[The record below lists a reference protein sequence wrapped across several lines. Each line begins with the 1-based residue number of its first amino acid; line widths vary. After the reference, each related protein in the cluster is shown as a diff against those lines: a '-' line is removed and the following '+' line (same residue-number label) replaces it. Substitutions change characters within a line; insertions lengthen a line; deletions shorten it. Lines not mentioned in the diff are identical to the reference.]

1 MTCRQLQRPPR
12 RASLR
17 WGRLGLAACA
27 LTVVLG
33 GCGGVQSALDPAG
46 REAHDVAVLFWAML
60 AGSAVIWLG
69 VVGAAVYA
77 TRIRPGPH
85 EQRVGRALILG
96 GGVAL
101 PLVVLTGLL
110 VPGLAM
116 IPALRAPAVDPL
128 RIEVS
133 GEQWWWRVAYLR
145 PGMEPVE
152 SANEVR
158 LPRGR
163 RVELVLVSPDV
174 IHSFWIPSLAGKIDM
189 IPGRVNR
196 MVLEPTRTGL
206 FRGQCAEFCGTSH
219 ALMAFAVVVMEP
231 DAFDAWLAHAAAPAA
246 PPPPDGPVAAG
257 AQLFADLGCGGCHA
271 IRGTGA
277 RGVIGPDLTHVGG
290 RETLGAGI
298 LPNDH
303 GAFVRWIAA
312 THEVKPDVRMP
323 AFGMLPPSE
332 LDALAAYLESLE

>member
-1 MTCRQLQRPPR
+1 MTRRHQEPAPR
-12 RASLR
+12 RDPAR
-17 WGRLGLAACA
+17 WARAGLAACA
-27 LTVVLG
+27 LAATLG

-46 REAHDVAVLFWAML
+46 REAHDVAALFWIMV

-85 EQRVGRALILG
+85 EERVGRALILG

-116 IPALRAPAVDPL
+116 IPALRAPPTDPL

-133 GEQWWWRVAYLR
+133 GEQWWWRVAYR
-145 PGMEPVE
+145 PPGMEPIPG
-152 SANEVR
+152 ANEVR

-163 RVELVLVSPDV
+163 RVELVLTSPDV
-174 IHSFWIPSLAGKIDM
+174 IHSFWIPSLAGKVDM

-196 MVLEPTRTGL
+196 MVLEPTRAGV

-231 DAFDAWLAHAAAPAA
+231 DAFDAWLAHAAAPAT
-246 PPPPDGPVAAG
+246 PPPAGGPAAAG
-257 AQLFADLGCGGCHA
+257 AKLFADLGCGGCHA

-303 GAFVRWIAA
+303 AAFVRWIAA
-312 THEVKPDVRMP
+312 TEEVKPDVRMP
-323 AFGMLPPSE
+323 AFGMLPPAE
-332 LDALAAYLESLE
+332 LDALAA